1 MTLARLIRQFI
12 LRHRAAYAGAAV
24 MLTAIAA
31 LTVWLPRQIG
41 HLVDAIVR
49 QEVTPDQL
57 GLEIGYLALA
67 GLAIYGLRVAWRLQ
81 LYSAAYRIGVEMRAS
96 LYEELALQA
105 PRFYQTRR
113 TGELMALATNDI
125 DTIELAVGE
134 AVLAGFDG
142 TVTLVLVVGMM
153 VLGVDWRLAMAA
165 LVPFPF
171 LALAFRRIS
180 AHVHERSRI
189 ALERF
194 SDLND
199 HAQEAIT
206 GVRTLRALGLEAHSS
221 ARFSRLTAAAAVAGQ
236 DAQRWEALY
245 DPAIGTA
252 LSAAAALALA
262 LGGWLVWHGE
272 LSVGQ
277 LTSFGLYLSQL
288 IWPMFAAG
296 WVLSLWERGRAA
308 WDRLRAVLEAP
319 LAVADTGTLGT
330 QPAGDLRLD
339 TVTFSY
345 PGSTRPALEGV
356 SLTVPEGSTLGVT
369 GPTGSGKSTLIRLL
383 ARQWSPDAGT
393 LQWGNTPLADHS
405 LAALR
410 GAIAWVP
417 QDPILFSAT
426 VGENIALAR
435 PEASQA
441 QIEVA
446 AQIAALHEDVL
457 RFPEGYDTAVG
468 ERGITLSG
476 GQRQRVAIA
485 RALLTD
491 APLLLLDDALSA
503 VDAET
508 QEHILARL
516 RKERARRTVVLVSH
530 RLSVLANANRIA
542 VLREGM
548 VAESGTHAELLARN
562 GWYARQWRIQQ
573 LEGAIDAS

>member
-41 HLVDAIVR
+41 HLVDSIVR

-96 LYEELALQA
+96 LYERLALQA

-319 LAVADTGTLGT
+319 LAVEDTGTLGT

>member
-96 LYEELALQA
+96 LYERLALQA

-319 LAVADTGTLGT
+319 LAVEDTGTLGT

>member
-1 MTLARLIRQFI
+1 MTLAQLIRQFI

-49 QEVTPDQL
+49 HEITQDRL
-57 GLEIGYLALA
+57 GLEIGHLGLA

-81 LYSAAYRIGVEMRAS
+81 LYSAAYRIGVDLRTS
-96 LYEELALQA
+96 LYARLALQA

-142 TVTLVLVVGMM
+142 TVTLVLVVGTMA
-153 VLGVDWRLAMAA
+153 LGVDWRLAVAA

-180 AHVHERSRI
+180 AQVHERSRI

-194 SDLND
+194 SHLND
-199 HAQEAIT
+199 HALEAIT
-206 GVRTLRALGLEAHSS
+206 GVRTLRALGLEAYSS
-221 ARFSRLTAAAAVAGQ
+221 ARFSRLTAEAAVAGQ
-236 DAQRWEALY
+236 EAQRWESLY

-262 LGGWLVWHGE
+262 LGGWLVWRGE

-308 WDRLRAVLEAP
+308 WDRLRDVLEAP
-319 LAVADTGTLGT
+319 LAIADTGTLGA
-330 QPAGDLRLD
+330 QSAGDLRLD
-339 TVTFSY
+339 GVRFSY
-345 PGSTRPALEGV
+345 PGSPRPALDGV
-356 SLTVPEGSTLGVT
+356 SLTIPAGSTLGVT

-393 LQWGNTPLADHS
+393 LQWGNTPLSDHS

-410 GAIAWVP
+410 EAIAWVP

-435 PEASQA
+435 PEASRA
-441 QIEVA
+441 QIEA
-446 AQIAALHEDVL
+446 AARIAALHEDVL

-542 VLREGM
+542 VLRGGM
-548 VAESGTHAELLARN
+548 VAESGTHAELLACN

>member
-96 LYEELALQA
+96 LYERLALQA

-165 LVPFPF
+165 LVPFPL

-206 GVRTLRALGLEAHSS
+206 GVRTLRALGLEAQSS

-319 LAVADTGTLGT
+319 LDVADTGTLGT

-393 LQWGNTPLADHS
+393 LEWGNTPLAGHS

-426 VGENIALAR
+426 VRENIALAR
-435 PEASQA
+435 PEASQT
-441 QIEVA
+441 QIEA
-446 AQIAALHEDVL
+446 AARVAALHEDVL

-516 RKERARRTVVLVSH
+516 RKERARRTVVVVSH
-530 RLSVLANANRIA
+530 RLSVLANAHRIA

-548 VAESGTHAELLARN
+548 IAESGTHAELLARD